1 MESVWLIHQIQDRY
15 NSFFLYLYKISLS
28 GSKRELFY
36 SIRFNVDVPSSIHVQ
51 DVQKLLEEVGG
62 VLANSTRDLI
72 GLLSGES
79 AAKFLADLAPFN
91 IKYVYYNGLSLA
103 TIK

>member
-1 MESVWLIHQIQDRY
+1 M
-15 NSFFLYLYKISLS
+15 S

-51 DVQKLLEEVGG
+51 DVQKLLEEVGC

-91 IKYVYYNGLSLA
+91 IKYVTYCTGRSINELENGPSSYRQKG
-103 TIK
+103 INFEWVFMK

>member
-1 MESVWLIHQIQDRY
+1 M
-15 NSFFLYLYKISLS
+15 S

-36 SIRFNVDVPSSIHVQ
+36 SIRFNVDVPRSIHVQ

-91 IKYVYYNGLSLA
+91 IKYVTYCMYI
-103 TIK
+103 TMI